1 MDHGATVVVVLTGLL
16 SRCRRELVEPERTA
30 LLLLAAGCWRPG
42 SLEVWKAGTSILPD
56 NNPDCCMAMRMGN
69 GDVLALL
76 LPRSDGG
83 FPGCSGAATEARH
96 SAATMLLPSLAK
108 VQSSSHCDYESVI

>member
-30 LLLLAAGCWRPG
+30 LLLLAAGA
-42 SLEVWKAGTSILPD
+42 LEVWKAGTSILPD
-56 NNPDCCMAMRMGN
+56 NNPDCCMAMRTGN
-69 GDVLALL
+69 GDVLVLL

-83 FPGCSGAATEARH
+83 FPGCSGDATEARH
-96 SAATMLLPSLAK
+96 TAATMLLPSLAK
-108 VQSSSHCDYESVI
+108 RQSSSHCHYESVI

>member
-56 NNPDCCMAMRMGN
+56 NNSDCCMAMRMGN

-83 FPGCSGAATEARH
+83 FLDVREPLPRRGTVQRQCCYRAWRKYRVHHTV
-96 SAATMLLPSLAK
+96 TMNL
-108 VQSSSHCDYESVI
+108 

>member
-1 MDHGATVVVVLTGLL
+1 MNGSWCYGRSRTDGTAVQMPTGAGGA
-16 SRCRRELVEPERTA
+16 REDSP
-30 LLLLAAGCWRPG
+30 AGCWRPG

-69 GDVLALL
+69 VDVLALL

-108 VQSSSHCDYESVI
+108 GQSSSHCHYESVI

>member
-1 MDHGATVVVVLTGLL
+1 MPTGAGGA
-16 SRCRRELVEPERTA
+16 REDSPA
-30 LLLLAAGCWRPG
+30 AAGCWLLAPWKSG

-108 VQSSSHCDYESVI
+108 GQSSSHCHYESVI

>member
-30 LLLLAAGCWRPG
+30 LLLLAAGRWRPG

-83 FPGCSGAATEARH
+83 VSWMFGSRYRGEAQCSDNAATEPGER
-96 SAATMLLPSLAK
+96 TEFITLSL
-108 VQSSSHCDYESVI
+108 